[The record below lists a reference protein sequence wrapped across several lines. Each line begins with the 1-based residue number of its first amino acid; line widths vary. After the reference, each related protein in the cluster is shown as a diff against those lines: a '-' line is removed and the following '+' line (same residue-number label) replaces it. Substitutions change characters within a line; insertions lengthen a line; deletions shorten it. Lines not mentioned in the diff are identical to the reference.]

1 MKHFMVQNPFINL
14 GEMTLKEATLGDTP
28 AFVQGQPLSGL
39 RLAVKDLFHIAG
51 LPTSAGNPTWLAT
64 HDISTK
70 TAPSVAS
77 LLDAGTYFCGK
88 TITDELAYSLN
99 GQNIHYGTPSN
110 PLTPERLPG
119 GSSSGSAVAVA
130 LDLADIGLGTDTGGS
145 IRVPASYNG
154 LFGLRPTHGVIPS
167 DNMVALAPSFDTVG
181 WLTKDLATLEK
192 TAAILL
198 KKSVLKNSALKIKT
212 PKRINNVVIANNLI
226 DQVAHVKALKAQLQT
241 WREQGCFP
249 KESSLEIDT
258 QTWKTSETFR
268 TLQGAEIWHE
278 HGKWIES
285 LKSLDDVEASSVFAP
300 DIQLR
305 FEWCKTISD
314 ADVAAAKRQ
323 RQRFTDWLESEI
335 EGSVLIIP
343 TTPGLAPLFDAAD
356 DELAAYRNQL
366 MDITAI
372 AGLAGL
378 PQLHLPVCTLNGAPC
393 GLSLVGSKGTDMAL
407 IEFAKTLMESAS

>member
-1 MKHFMVQNPFINL
+1 MKHFIVQNPFLNL
-14 GEMTLKEATLGDTP
+14 SETTWNDSSSADPTLPLG
-28 AFVQGQPLSGL
+28 GL
-39 RLAVKDLFHIAG
+39 RLAVKDLFHMAE

-64 HDISTK
+64 HPTPTK
-70 TAPSVAS
+70 TSSSVAA
-77 LLDAGTYFCGK
+77 LLSDGAIFCGK

-110 PLTPERLPG
+110 PVTPNRLPG
-119 GSSSGSAVAVA
+119 GSSSGSAVAVSS
-130 LDLADIGLGTDTGGS
+130 DFADIGLGTDTGGS

-181 WLTKDLATLEK
+181 WLTRDLDALAK
-192 TAAILL
+192 TAATLL
-198 KKSVLKNSALKIKT
+198 KRKPSKEF
-212 PKRINNVVIANNLI
+212 NNVLIAKNLI
-226 DQVAHVKALKAQLQT
+226 DQVAHVEELHSQLQI

-249 KESSLEIDT
+249 KESSVVIDT
-258 QTWKTSETFR
+258 KVWKTSETFR

-278 HGKWIES
+278 HGKWITEVGA
-285 LKSLDDVEASSVFAP
+285 LEKGKAVFSP
-300 DIQLR
+300 DIQQR
-305 FEWCKTISD
+305 FDWCQTITE
-314 ADVAAAKRQ
+314 ADVAAAKQQ
-323 RQRFTDWLESEI
+323 RQRFTGWLENEI

-356 DELAAYRNQL
+356 DDLAAYRNQL

-378 PQLHLPVCTLNGAPC
+378 PQLHLPVCTLHGAPC
-393 GLSLVGSKGTDMAL
+393 GLSLVSSKGTDLAL
-407 IEFAKTLMESAS
+407 IEFAKTLME

>member
-1 MKHFMVQNPFINL
+1 MKHFMVQNPFLNL
-14 GEMTLKEATLGDTP
+14 GEMTFGDTP
-28 AFVQGQPLSGL
+28 AFIQGQPLSGL
-39 RLAVKDLFHIAG
+39 RLAVKDLFHMAG

-64 HDISTK
+64 HDIPTK

-77 LLDAGTYFCGK
+77 LLDAGAYFCGK

-110 PLTPERLPG
+110 PVTPDRLPG

-154 LFGLRPTHGVIPS
+154 LFGLRPTHGVIAS

-181 WLTKDLATLEK
+181 WLTRDLASLEK
-192 TAAILL
+192 AAAILL
-198 KKSVLKNSALKIKT
+198 KTRALKSKSSKIF
-212 PKRINNVVIANNLI
+212 NNILISKNLI
-226 DQVAHVKALKAQLQT
+226 EKVAHVKELNCQLQI
-241 WREQGCFP
+241 WREKGLFP
-249 KESSLEIDT
+249 KEASIVIDT
-258 QTWKTSETFR
+258 QAWKTSETFR

-278 HGKWIES
+278 HGKWIDS
-285 LKSLDDVEASSVFAP
+285 LKSLDSLDDVEASSVFAP

-305 FEWCKTISD
+305 FDWCQTISS
-314 ADVAAAKRQ
+314 ADVAAAKQQ
-323 RQRFTDWLESEI
+323 RQGFTGWLESEI

-378 PQLHLPVCTLNGAPC
+378 PQLHLPVCTLDGAPC
-393 GLSLVGSKGTDMAL
+393 GLSLVGSKGTDLAL
-407 IEFAKTLMESAS
+407 IEFAKTLMEPAS

>member
-1 MKHFMVQNPFINL
+1 MKHFMVQNPFISPKELNL
-14 GEMTLKEATLGDTP
+14 SETAWNDRSSANPTL
-28 AFVQGQPLSGL
+28 PLSGL
-39 RLAVKDLFHIAG
+39 RLAVKDLFHMAG

-64 HDISTK
+64 HPIPTK
-70 TAPSVAS
+70 TASSVTA
-77 LLDAGTYFCGK
+77 LLNNGAIFCGK

-110 PLTPERLPG
+110 PVTPNRLPG
-119 GSSSGSAVAVA
+119 GSSSGSAVAVSS
-130 LDLADIGLGTDTGGS
+130 DLADIGLGTDTGGS

-181 WLTKDLATLEK
+181 WLTRDLATLEK
-192 TAAILL
+192 TARVLL
-198 KKSVLKNSALKIKT
+198 KSKLPKEFSNVLITK
-212 PKRINNVVIANNLI
+212 NLI
-226 DQVAHVKALKAQLQT
+226 DQVAHVKELKTQLKT
-241 WREQGCFP
+241 WREQKRFP
-249 KESSLEIDT
+249 KESSIVIDT
-258 QTWKTSETFR
+258 KAWKTSETFR

-278 HGKWIES
+278 HGKWIND
-285 LKSLDDVEASSVFAP
+285 LKGLAGVDTSSVFAP
-300 DIQLR
+300 DIQSR
-305 FEWCKTISD
+305 FEWSQTISE
-314 ADVAAAKRQ
+314 ADVAAAKQQ
-323 RQRFTDWLESEI
+323 RQRFTDWLENEI

-343 TTPGLAPLFDAAD
+343 TTPGLAPLFDVAD

-393 GLSLVGSKGTDMAL
+393 GLSLVGSKGTDLAL
-407 IEFAKTLMESAS
+407 IEFAKHLMESAS